1 LHRAKKIAI
10 TVRRAPLYYLGEG
23 GRSEGWS
30 VVMRTKEMRFVF
42 RSNAKIPRVRASL
55 VSEKRLKV
63 NLEVKARLV
72 RRDND
77 AGPACIMNV
86 S

>member
-1 LHRAKKIAI
+1 
-10 TVRRAPLYYLGEG
+10 
-23 GRSEGWS
+23 
-30 VVMRTKEMRFVF
+30 MRTKEMRFVF